1 MIGRITAIVIKEFRQ
16 KARGLS
22 TIGVLT
28 FVLGVIALVSYLI
41 LLSGYAQIESGFQK
55 ASDVGRNLAVAVLIT
70 QLILTAVFGL
80 SFNGS
85 AITQERDRE
94 TIDLLN
100 LTLLGNAEI
109 IIGKMMS
116 SMLYIILL
124 LFAGLPF
131 FALSYTFGG
140 WELSEILAAIAV
152 EFSLVILVSSYG
164 LLISVTSK
172 DTRVALGRTF
182 AVLIFGAVGTLYF
195 GIRLLSQSLSGIDAF
210 HKIMGFISLLLNPGF
225 ALWSILF
232 PDIQSHISSTSS
244 MLTTLSANLPFWVL
258 AAIFQLL
265 VSMLAIS
272 AAIRCYKMIR
282 QGVR

>member
-244 MLTTLSANLPFWVL
+244 ALTTLSANLPFWVL